1 MISKA
6 MKTGL
11 FWCHMVQGKQLS
23 ERVDLRKKILFK
35 EKHFWIIR
43 NTTVQYLQQNFQ
55 KYFLKIRIL
64 IVQNVIPKQK
74 TGPQGRWKNLEVVR
88 LPLKNYSSTIIYIT
102 STMVPSSAWYS
113 VEPKSCPAKP
123 VLSLWRWGGG
133 GFKVLHT
140 CRYL

>member
-11 FWCHMVQGKQLS
+11 FWCHMVQGTQLS

-74 TGPQGRWKNLEVVR
+74 TGPQGRWKNLEVVK
-88 LPLKNYSSTIIYIT
+88 LPLKNYSATIIYIT
-102 STMVPSSAWYS
+102 STMEPSSAWYS
-113 VEPKSCPAKP
+113 VEPKSCPAKL
-123 VLSLWRWGGG
+123 VLSLWRGGG
-133 GFKVLHT
+133 VQGSS
-140 CRYL
+140 YM

>member
-23 ERVDLRKKILFK
+23 ERVDLRKKNLFK
-35 EKHFWIIR
+35 EKHFWFIR

-74 TGPQGRWKNLEVVR
+74 PGPREDEKI
-88 LPLKNYSSTIIYIT
+88 LK
-102 STMVPSSAWYS
+102 
-113 VEPKSCPAKP
+113 
-123 VLSLWRWGGG
+123 L
-133 GFKVLHT
+133 
-140 CRYL
+140 